1 MRFLWTYN
9 HFGHTYT
16 IICKMCD
23 IVSYVE
29 FYGIVST
36 WIYAKRQRQDQARY
50 GSFTEPDRRQIPFS
64 AVNRYI
70 FTKIMS
76 FPDSGWLGC
85 ILTRVEVAPVL
96 IRFVIVVPEIRCLCE
111 LIPFKD

>member
-9 HFGHTYT
+9 HFGHKYT
-16 IICKMCD
+16 IIYKMCD

-76 FPDSGWLGC
+76 FPDSGWLG
-85 ILTRVEVAPVL
+85 
-96 IRFVIVVPEIRCLCE
+96 
-111 LIPFKD
+111 